1 LDVSEGNER
10 QQGAP
15 LRSFGRRRGRKLS
28 PRQRQLLETLLP
40 RLRVPLDGPR
50 PAAGSDLF
58 GAGIRGVWLEIGFGG
73 AEHLLWQARA
83 HPDVGLIGAE
93 PFEEG
98 MVKALASIDSLGFRN
113 VRLHPDDARPLLAW
127 LPAETIDRAFV
138 LFPDP
143 WPKKRHAK
151 RRLVAPALL
160 ADLARAMRPGG
171 ELRLA
176 TDIASYAGE
185 MLLAVRREGSF
196 VWQARTPGD
205 WRERPADWPETRYEQ
220 KARRE
225 GRSPYYFSLRRL

>member
-1 LDVSEGNER
+1 VSEGSER

-28 PRQRQLLETLLP
+28 PRQQTLMEALLP
-40 RLRVPLDGPR
+40 RLCVPLDGPP
-50 PAAGSDLF
+50 PAAASDLF
-58 GAGIRGVWLEIGFGG
+58 SDGVRSVWLEIGFGG
-73 AEHLLWQARA
+73 AEHLLWQARSR
-83 HPDVGLIGAE
+83 PDVGLIGAE

-98 MVKALASIDSLGFRN
+98 VVKALAGIDSLGLRN
-113 VRLHPDDARPLLAW
+113 VRLHADDARPLLAW

-160 ADLARAMRPGG
+160 ADLARAMRRGG

-185 MLLAVRREGSF
+185 MLLAVRRDGSF
-196 VWQARTPGD
+196 AWQAGGPED
-205 WRERPADWPETRYEQ
+205 WRLRPADWPETRYEQ